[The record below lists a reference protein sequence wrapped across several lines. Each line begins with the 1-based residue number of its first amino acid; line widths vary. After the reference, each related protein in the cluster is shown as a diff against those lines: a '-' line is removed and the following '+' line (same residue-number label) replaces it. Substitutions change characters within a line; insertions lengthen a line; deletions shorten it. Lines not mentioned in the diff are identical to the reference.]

1 MEKQKIIQVWVPGL
15 SFSGGIQ
22 AFSKDFLRALTEGTG
37 GVRKIVLSKNDLP
50 GETPNTPDVVY
61 RSFGHLPEPLR
72 KIAFAFGLVLY
83 AIRYR
88 PSLIVVGHAHFARIA
103 ALLKRF
109 LGIPFWVI
117 AYGLEVWDERGD
129 EVANSLRSA
138 DRILSI
144 SSFTRD
150 KLIEQQKLN
159 PKQFVILPTTFD
171 ETRFS
176 PQPKP
181 DALLKKLNLQP
192 DSRVILTVCRL
203 AGAERYKGYDLIVHA
218 LPAVLKSIPT
228 AHYVLVGKG
237 GDEGR
242 VREMVNELELQ
253 EHVTLAGFVSEDE
266 LADYYN
272 LCDVF
277 AMPSKREGFGIVF
290 LEALACGKPVLA
302 GNADGSVDALCH
314 GELGAL
320 INPDDVDEI
329 VRSLVDI
336 LQGNYPLPIIYQPE
350 QLRQKVIDIYGFKR
364 FAATLMGYL
373 NE

>member
-1 MEKQKIIQVWVPGL
+1 MDKQKVIQVWVPGL

-22 AFSKDFLRALTEGTG
+22 AFSKDFLRALTQGTR
-37 GVRKIVLSKNDLP
+37 GVRKIVLIKNDLP
-50 GETPNTPDVVY
+50 SETPNTPDVVY
-61 RSFGHLPEPLR
+61 KCFGHLPEPLR
-72 KIAFAFGLVLY
+72 KIAFASSLVLY
-83 AIRYR
+83 ALRYR

-103 ALLKRF
+103 ALLKRLF
-109 LGIPFWVI
+109 GIPFWVI
-117 AYGLEVWDERGD
+117 AYGLEVWDEKGA

-144 SSFTRD
+144 SGFTRD

-171 ETRFS
+171 ETRFC

-181 DALLKKLNLQP
+181 QALLQKLNLHP
-192 DSRVILTVCRL
+192 DGRVILTVCRL
-203 AGAERYKGYDLIVHA
+203 AGAERYKGYDLIIHS

-237 GDEGR
+237 EDEGR
-242 VREMVNELELQ
+242 IRGMVADLGLQ
-253 EHVTLAGFVSEDE
+253 EHVTLAGFIAEDE

-329 VRSLVDI
+329 VRSLVEI
-336 LQGNYPLPIIYQPE
+336 LQGKYPLPIIYQPE
-350 QLRQKVIDIYGFKR
+350 QLRQRVIDTYGFKR